1 MTPTHLWFF
10 VLIATPPSQRV
21 QFILG
26 GADNDDE
33 DHKTHDIFCEM
44 DELRTDGDNM
54 EWKETAR

>member
-1 MTPTHLWFF
+1 M
-10 VLIATPPSQRV
+10 